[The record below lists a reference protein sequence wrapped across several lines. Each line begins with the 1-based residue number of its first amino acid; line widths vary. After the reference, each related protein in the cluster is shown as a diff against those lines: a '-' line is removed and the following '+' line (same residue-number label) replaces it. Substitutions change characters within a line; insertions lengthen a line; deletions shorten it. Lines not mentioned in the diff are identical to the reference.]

1 MPGFHLHISGFV
13 GLVLAGLL
21 LGKIH
26 AATALDPM
34 IALFHKW
41 QMKDAPEVVDR
52 AAEHGHQRV
61 QFCIALQAELKPDLS
76 VKSIGLYRENR
87 DLKIGGNRFYP
98 FDLEIKRELQ
108 GYYTAA
114 FRRAVERKLGISILL
129 HLNAH
134 GQVQEWRNNF
144 DFDPL
149 VRIEGSS
156 YEESCLIPVIESLE
170 SAVPADWPIDISLQG
185 EMGTTVF
192 KHPDSW
198 KSLLEHLRARRKLSN
213 LRCGLS
219 FNYQGV
225 AGKAKPEEIH
235 AESLTSLWKSCDFIG
250 VSMYQSVSPMPRP
263 EDFDLAVG
271 LFAGEFAGLRCQ
283 LPANKPLHFVE
294 VGLGGGGLSASD
306 WKPRI
311 PAGSLDD
318 AARAPYLGSS
328 NPNEADPWKNA
339 DLKAFRMLY
348 HQALCGYLSS
358 PRPRYAVKQ
367 AFLWSFGSWDP
378 YGLEESRFADAGIM
392 ELISAHNRK
401 SKAPGS

>member
-1 MPGFHLHISGFV
+1 MRGPLPHRSEFIS
-13 GLVLAGLL
+13 LVLSGLL
-21 LGKIH
+21 LVKIH
-26 AATALDPM
+26 AATPLDPM

-52 AAEHGHQRV
+52 AAEQGHQRV
-61 QFCIALQAELKPDLS
+61 QFCITMQAELEPNLS

-87 DLKIGGNRFYP
+87 DPKIPENRFYP
-98 FDLEIKRELQ
+98 FDAEVRNELQ
-108 GYYTAA
+108 GYYAAA
-114 FRRAVERKLGISILL
+114 FKRAVERKMGISILL

-134 GQVQEWRNNF
+134 GQIQEWRNNF

-149 VRIEGSS
+149 EKISGCT
-156 YEESCLIPVIESLE
+156 YEESCLLPVVESLE
-170 SAVPADWPIDISLQG
+170 KAVPTDWPIEISLQG

-192 KHPDSW
+192 KHPESW
-198 KSLLEHLRARRKLSN
+198 KSLLEHLHARRKLTN

-225 AGKAKPEEIH
+225 AGKAKPEEIRP
-235 AESLTSLWKSCDFIG
+235 EPLSSLWKSCDFIG
-250 VSMYQSVSPMPRP
+250 VSMYQSVSTIPRP

-283 LPANKPLHFVE
+283 LPTNKALHFVE
-294 VGLGGGGLSASD
+294 VGLGGGGLSNTD

-311 PAGSLDD
+311 PAESLDE
-318 AARAPYLGSS
+318 AARSPYLGSP

-339 DLKAFRMLY
+339 DLKAFRMRY
-348 HQALCGYLSS
+348 HEALCAFLSS
-358 PRPRYAVKQ
+358 PRPRYQVRQ

-378 YGLEESRFADAGIM
+378 YGLEESRFADTGIM
-392 ELISAHNRK
+392 KVISEHNRK

>member
-1 MPGFHLHISGFV
+1 MRHHKRLMLLSLA
-13 GLVLAGLL
+13 LVGLL
-21 LGKIH
+21 LGKLH
-26 AATALDPM
+26 AATPLDPM

-41 QMKDAPEVVDR
+41 QMKDASGVVDR
-52 AAEHGHQRV
+52 AAQHGHQRV

-87 DLKIGGNRFYP
+87 DVSIIENHFYP
-98 FDLEIKRELQ
+98 FDAEVRDELQ
-108 GYYTAA
+108 GYYRAA
-114 FRRAVERKLGISILL
+114 FRRAVERKMGISILL

-134 GQVQEWRNNF
+134 GQIQEWRNNF

-149 VRIEGSS
+149 EKIAGSS
-156 YEESCLIPVIESLE
+156 YEESCLLPVIESLE
-170 SAVPADWPIDISLQG
+170 ATAPHDWPIEISVQG

-192 KHPDSW
+192 RHPESW
-198 KSLLEHLRARRKLSN
+198 KSLLEHFRARRKLTN

-235 AESLTSLWKSCDFIG
+235 PESLTSLWKSCDFIG
-250 VSMYQSVSPMPRP
+250 VSMYQSVSPIPRP

-271 LFAGEFAGLRCQ
+271 LFAGEFVGMRCP
-283 LPANKPLHFVE
+283 LPTNKALHFVE
-294 VGLGGGGLSASD
+294 VGLGGGGLSDTD
-306 WKPRI
+306 WKSRI
-311 PAGSLDD
+311 PAESPDD
-318 AARAPYLGSS
+318 AARAPYLGSA

-339 DLKAFRMLY
+339 ELKALRMCY
-348 HQALCGYLSS
+348 HQALCGFLAS
-358 PRPRYAVKQ
+358 PRPRYPVRQ

-392 ELISAHNRK
+392 KVISAHNLK